1 MKKSF
6 FIFLIILF
14 PCFFIQGKDK
24 KPFTIG
30 SNKMP
35 RHGKNIMLPQKFLR
49 GIYIDNVHGRN
60 LKWIKETIILAKE
73 AHINCF
79 VIDIAPYQSMK
90 PRINQRVVEE
100 LKKENIFTIARIVA
114 FQYGL
119 DKPQVSES
127 YLKSIDNLVEQ
138 SLKAGFEEIQLD
150 YIRFADG
157 YQGLTLKEKYHF
169 ISQLLSRVK
178 NQIQDPNILLSTDVF
193 GRIVYNK
200 NDNIGQQLESMAQVA
215 QVICPMVYPSH
226 YTPDRYKVAHPYF
239 TVRQST
245 IKGLNRVGKKTFIM
259 PYIQAFKIAIS
270 PSQLGYKKYLE
281 EQVQAVEDTAA
292 RGWIFWNAR
301 NKYEEVFLMLKE
313 FYEKNPKNLESENP
327 SGYQPETGLVNQKIE
342 EKNQKYE
349 QQN

>member
-6 FIFLIILF
+6 FIFFCVLF
-14 PCFFIQGKDK
+14 PCFFVQGENK

-30 SNKMP
+30 DNKMP
-35 RHGKNIMLPQKFLR
+35 HHIKNILLPQKFLR
-49 GIYIDNVHGRN
+49 GIYVDNVHGRN
-60 LKWIKETIILAKE
+60 LEWIKKTLIQAKE

-90 PRINQRVVEE
+90 PKINQKVVEE

-119 DKPQVSES
+119 EKKQVEED
-127 YLKSIDNLVEQ
+127 YLQSIDKLVEEA
-138 SLKAGFEEIQLD
+138 LKAGFEEIQLD

-157 YQGLTLKEKYHF
+157 YQGLSLKEKYHF

-178 NQIQDPNILLSTDVF
+178 NKIQNPNILLSTDVF

-200 NDNIGQQLESMAQVA
+200 NDSIGQQLESMAQVA

-226 YTPDRYKVAHPYF
+226 YTPDQYKVSQPYF

-245 IKGLNRVGKKTFIM
+245 IKGLNRVGEKTFIM
-259 PYIQAFKIAIS
+259 PYIQAFKIAIT
-270 PSQLGYKKYLE
+270 PSKLSYKKYLE

-301 NKYEEVFLMLKE
+301 NKYEEVFFMLQE
-313 FYEKNPKNLESENP
+313 FYQKNPKNLESENP
-327 SGYQPETGLVNQKIE
+327 SGYDPVSGLVHKEIE
-342 EKNQKYE
+342 ERNQKYA
-349 QQN
+349 QN